1 MDCVAASVRVLI
13 WVCVSLEDRL
23 GCWGTVF
30 TPASCETLVFVSS
43 CGVVFGLL
51 ADTSVQLNGFMEP
64 FSAYSCRVLRKYCRY
79 IFLPFFS
86 QKNQNCE
93 HFFHRILSAHQ
104 NQKKIKIPCKN
115 TKISQKRVNPNSII
129 MSQFDKKQQLL
140 KNLTALLEN
149 ENALHSVTVRRAI
162 ELEIVKLSSEIR
174 NEARQKSL
182 QTDESAMEHQSD
194 SFTYCTIS

>member
-1 MDCVAASVRVLI
+1 M
-13 WVCVSLEDRL
+13 
-23 GCWGTVF
+23 
-30 TPASCETLVFVSS
+30 
-43 CGVVFGLL
+43 
-51 ADTSVQLNGFMEP
+51 
-64 FSAYSCRVLRKYCRY
+64 
-79 IFLPFFS
+79 
-86 QKNQNCE
+86 
-93 HFFHRILSAHQ
+93 
-104 NQKKIKIPCKN
+104 
-115 TKISQKRVNPNSII
+115 NPNSII

-182 QTDESAMEHQSD
+182 QTDESVMEHQSD